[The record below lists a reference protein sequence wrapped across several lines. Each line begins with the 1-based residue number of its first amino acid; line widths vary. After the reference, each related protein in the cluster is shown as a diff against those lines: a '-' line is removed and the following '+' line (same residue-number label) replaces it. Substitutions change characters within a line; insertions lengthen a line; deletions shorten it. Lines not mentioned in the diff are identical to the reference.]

1 MRYEVGRSC
10 SFTPFSCLGT
20 ISSPYIAQMTPNLAQ
35 VCISTW
41 QMMLAPFHAKLV
53 WKFSKKLKFWHIFVK
68 HVPKSSLQSRK
79 GSYGEMPQHIWTS
92 EHHFKP
98 CRKLLHY
105 SKSVVNRSLTKS
117 SEFHKKIKK
126 PQIPLKPSPMASLC
140 QLMSMKNNIRE
151 ETIFARQSSK

>member
-1 MRYEVGRSC
+1 MFVYPILMLGDNFFTIHCPDDPKFGTSVHQHMANDVSTIPCQVGLKI
-10 SFTPFSCLGT
+10 FKT
-20 ISSPYIAQMTPNLAQ
+20 N
-35 VCISTW
+35 
-41 QMMLAPFHAKLV
+41 
-53 WKFSKKLKFWHIFVK
+53 SKKLKFWHIFVK

-126 PQIPLKPSPMASLC
+126 PQIPLKPSPMASMC

-151 ETIFARQSSK
+151 ETIFARQSSM